1 MTRIF
6 ISYRREDSAGYAGR
20 IYDRLVQHFGPE
32 QIFMDVDNI
41 RPGMDFVE
49 AIEGAVGSCDVLI
62 ALIGKQWASITDE
75 RGDKRLNNP
84 NDFVRLEVKTALDR
98 DILVIPTLVHGA
110 GMPRHQELPSALEKL
125 TRRNAFEISNS
136 RFHEDAT
143 RLIRELDDVFG
154 RSIIQPKQTTQNK
167 LEGETN
173 SGLTFKWQLSLTVM
187 GFLLMAWVFYEAWF
201 QGLIRTDALTILAPI
216 PYLILGIDHIRLNR
230 KMRGVIFL
238 TTILLIISEISP
250 FQPYKILPSILIMLV
265 NVLTSITIPLSIFWS
280 LVDIV
285 KRKKQAY

>member
-20 IYDRLVQHFGPE
+20 VYDRLVKHFGPE

-49 AIEGAVGSCDVLI
+49 AIESAVGSCDVLI

-75 RGDKRLNNP
+75 RGEKRLNNP

-98 DILVIPTLVHGA
+98 NILVIPTLVHGA
-110 GMPRHQELPSALEKL
+110 GMPRQQDLPPALEKL

-136 RFHEDAT
+136 RFHEDVT
-143 RLIRELDDVFG
+143 RLTKELDDVFG
-154 RSIIQPKQTTQNK
+154 VPNVQQKPAKPEKRKEQTQSK
-167 LEGETN
+167 L
-173 SGLTFKWQLSLTVM
+173 SFKWQLSLTVI
-187 GFLLMAWVFYEAWF
+187 GLLLMTWVFYEAWF
-201 QGLIRTDALTILAPI
+201 QGLIRTEVLTILAPI
-216 PYLILGIDHIRLNR
+216 PYVILGIDHLRSNR
-230 KMRGVIFL
+230 KMRGAIFL
-238 TTILLIISEISP
+238 TAILLLISEISP
-250 FQPYKILPSILIMLV
+250 FQPYRILPSVLIVLV

-280 LVDIV
+280 IVDLV
-285 KRKKQAY
+285 KRRKQ